1 MALLSFKF
9 DTQPINQVLS
19 AGNSAVKLVI
29 LNRPHKLNSLN
40 YEMVSQILKNLRMY
54 ETDSSVKLVILKG
67 NGKGFCAGGDVVS
80 VISSSLTG
88 HWTYPLKF
96 YGKQLILDHLAA
108 TYKKPLVSVINGV
121 VMGGGAGLSMN
132 TTFRIVTEKAVFAM
146 PETYIGFFPDV
157 SASYFLSRLPGYFGE
172 YLGLTG
178 ARLDGIEMAACG
190 LATHFIHSTKLN
202 ALENALQ
209 AITSSNVSTVSALIE
224 TFTEKPTVKKDSP
237 FKRLEIINKCFSKG
251 TVEDIIQSLIR
262 KGRIQNIE
270 QCLHRDYNIA
280 SHLFKRTVS
289 NDFYE
294 GSRAKLFDKDNKPK
308 WEPSKLE
315 LVSEEMVEQHF
326 TNITDHAWEPL
337 QLPQRFHSPI
347 ITASRL

>member
-40 YEMVSQILKNLRMY
+40 YEM
-54 ETDSSVKLVILKG
+54 G

-237 FKRLEIINKCFSKG
+237 FKRYLRIDTMHENELENGAEKKWITNALNSMRSSSPM
-251 TVEDIIQSLIR
+251 SLKIFLKSIR